1 MLDRF
6 LPMVKDP
13 ADYLTALSLFKTG
26 PALSTEEADK
36 LLAVY
41 AKYLPDSED
50 RDYMRLCL
58 AADILPGRDI
68 QERGAFAALALSEA
82 ELDALFLCRDLVV
95 EDVELSDSYAG
106 DIVRR
111 TQDEALML
119 PLRVMLA
126 RIALDRMVASEAY
139 ASLRTQIAEL
149 AALLTECGAEAMEK
163 YGPLIRE
170 VKLKCRR

>member
-26 PALSTEEADK
+26 SALSTEEADK

-50 RDYMRLCL
+50 QDYMKLCL
-58 AADILPGRDI
+58 AADILPGRSSQD
-68 QERGAFAALALSEA
+68 RGLFAALGLSEA
-82 ELDALFLCRDLVV
+82 ELDALFLCRDLVI

-106 DIVRR
+106 DVVR
-111 TQDEALML
+111 QALDETVML
-119 PLRVMLA
+119 PLRIMVA

-139 ASLRTQIAEL
+139 ADLHGQISDL
-149 AALLTECGAEAMEK
+149 AAFLTACGAEAMEK